1 MWINPQAAPAIGS
14 PMAAKKKTTRN
25 KPEPKKKPV
34 AKKAASR
41 KPASKKAPARKPVAK
56 KSTAKKPARKIAPR
70 KARRAPVKRPAAKK
84 RSTGKVA
91 ARVPNPEGLELA
103 RAVADVALDK
113 KAEDVIVLDL
123 THKAGAVGYDYLVIA
138 TGDSDVQLDAMKN
151 GVEELLKARTRKPSS
166 VEPSPDWV
174 CLNLDDVVVHFFTPD
189 KRQMY
194 DLEGLWSDAQRL
206 PVS

>member
-1 MWINPQAAPAIGS
+1 
-14 PMAAKKKTTRN
+14 MAAKKKTTRN

>member
-1 MWINPQAAPAIGS
+1 
-14 PMAAKKKTTRN
+14 MAAKKKTTRN

-56 KSTAKKPARKIAPR
+56 KSTAKKPTRKIAPR

-103 RAVADVALDK
+103 RAVANVALDK
-113 KAEDVIVLDL
+113 KGEDVIVLDL

>member
-1 MWINPQAAPAIGS
+1 
-14 PMAAKKKTTRN
+14 MAAKKKTTRN

-41 KPASKKAPARKPVAK
+41 KPAAKKAPARKPVAK
-56 KSTAKKPARKIAPR
+56 KSTAKKPARKLAPR
-70 KARRAPVKRPAAKK
+70 TSRRAPVKRPAAKK
-84 RSTGKVA
+84 RSTGRVA

-103 RAVADVALDK
+103 RAVANVALDK
-113 KAEDVIVLDL
+113 KGEDVIVLDL

-174 CLNLDDVVVHFFTPD
+174 CMNLDDVVVHFFTPD

-206 PVS
+206 SVS